1 MTMVCVPAAHSAR
14 MASIVTPLLLVAALL
29 LPGWVHGEP
38 YLAVRTGLKCAAC
51 HVNPT
56 GGGKR
61 TDFGALYGQTALASA
76 RIDLTARPILA
87 STDEPVAAAPW
98 TGRVSDWLAIGA
110 NLRATEQRTTV
121 PGAAET
127 VAFSQTQARVYL
139 EVKPFGDQFTLYVD
153 QRIAPS
159 PATHREAY
167 ALAWFAN
174 QRAYVKVGRMFVP
187 FGLRIEDDSAFIRQV
202 SGVNFNSSDDGV
214 EGGLEWGPWSAS
226 VAVTKPVTGGVDQP
240 RQIGGIANYVQPD
253 WRVGTSLSSHTG
265 GGVDRRMQSVF
276 GGLRTGI
283 VSWLAAAVNVT
294 ERGTPIGQLTQ
305 WASLME
311 GNVEVAKGH
320 NLKLTLEYHD
330 PNVDVRE
337 DHRER
342 YSLVWEYVPFQLTQ
356 VRIGVRRNDGIPQN
370 KSQNA
375 RELFA
380 QLHLFF

>member
-1 MTMVCVPAAHSAR
+1 MTMVCVPAADAR
-14 MASIVTPLLLVAALL
+14 MVSIVTPLLLVAALL
-29 LPGWVHGEP
+29 LPGLVHGEP
-38 YLAVRTGLKCAAC
+38 YLAVRTGLKCVAC

-56 GGGKR
+56 GSGKR
-61 TDFGALYGQTALASA
+61 TDFGALYGQTGLASA
-76 RIDLTARPILA
+76 RINLTSRPILS
-87 STDEPVAAAPW
+87 STDAPDAPAPS

-110 NLRATEQRTTV
+110 NLRSTEQRTTV

-139 EVKPFGDQFTLYVD
+139 EVTPFGDQFTLYVD

-159 PATHREAY
+159 PAANREAY

-174 QRAYVKVGRMFVP
+174 QRAYVKAGRMFVP

-226 VAVTKPVTGGVDQP
+226 VAATKPVTSGADRP
-240 RQIGGIANYVQPD
+240 RQIGAIANYVQPD
-253 WRVGTSLSSHTG
+253 WRVGMSLSSNSG

-283 VSWLAAAVNVT
+283 VSWLAAAVYVT
-294 ERGTPIGQLTQ
+294 EPGTPIGRLTQ
-305 WASLME
+305 WASMME
-311 GNVEVAKGH
+311 GNVEFAKGH
-320 NLKLTLEYHD
+320 NLKLTLEHHD

-342 YSLVWEYVPFQLTQ
+342 YSLVWEYVPFQFTQ
-356 VRIGVRRNDGIPQN
+356 VRMGVRKSDGIPQN
-370 KSQNA
+370 KPQNA